1 PNCSFVGAKT
11 VDQRRLIVAPG
22 RLQKQMIA
30 HGPCLLFH
38 LNRSGH
44 VSTKISMNKS
54 VITNLQKIQLVNVVQ
69 SATLLNATMHNCITA
84 RDQQKKL
91 SRVFEKERTRIR
103 DVPSSIKQPMEE
115 ACAELQAAAQCTR
128 YVRRRRRARYQ
139 VARPPNPTRR
149 SWLYTLTQAW

>member
-1 PNCSFVGAKT
+1 
-11 VDQRRLIVAPG
+11 
-22 RLQKQMIA
+22 M
-30 HGPCLLFH
+30 
-38 LNRSGH
+38 
-44 VSTKISMNKS
+44 STKISMNKS

-128 YVRRRRRARYQ
+128 YVRRRRRAR
-139 VARPPNPTRR
+139 VRR
-149 SWLYTLTQAW
+149 SKMQPHSTRLPGHLIQLDGHGCTPLLKPGNTPLHHTHPK